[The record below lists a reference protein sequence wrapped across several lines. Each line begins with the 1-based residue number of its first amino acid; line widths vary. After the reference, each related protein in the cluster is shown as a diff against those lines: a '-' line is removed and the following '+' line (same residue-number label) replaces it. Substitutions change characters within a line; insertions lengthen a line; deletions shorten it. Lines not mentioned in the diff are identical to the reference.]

1 MNMTAQR
8 MLVRDFICIFILCV
22 FASER
27 REFYIMSGDTGRK
40 FRSAVLAVLTLS
52 VSLSAVGC
60 SHEKPVTEYGGEIAV
75 ICKAQGVQ
83 FWDAVRRGAEDGAE
97 ELNYTINY
105 QATSNDTELNAQI
118 KMVEEAIDNNV
129 SAIVIAPNDTEG
141 INVTLDKAVSK
152 GIPVITVDSDVTYEG
167 RLAYIGSDN
176 VSAGAVAA
184 REVMEQLPDG
194 GDIAIIGHVEKSQTA
209 IERIN
214 GFKEELAGVEVQKE
228 IPVEDMNGEMKN
240 AKIPDSKYHIVATKY
255 CENEL
260 ETANKQAKAI
270 LQNYPDVKLIYGTN
284 ENSTTGICDAVAEM
298 GKAGEVKVIGFNASD
313 KEVAY
318 IQDGTLTGT
327 IVQNPYNMGYL
338 GVKYA
343 DSAVHGDTSDLLPE
357 LITSVTLVTEENLN
371 NEDIRFLINPV
382 TN

>member
-1 MNMTAQR
+1 MRSIIRKKVQR
-8 MLVRDFICIFILCV
+8 I
-22 FASER
+22 
-27 REFYIMSGDTGRK
+27 
-40 FRSAVLAVLTLS
+40 VLAFLVL
-52 VSLSAVGC
+52 SLNLPSAGC
-60 SHEKPVTEYGGEIAV
+60 SRKTENKGEIAL

-83 FWDAVRRGAEDGAE
+83 FWDAVKVGAEDGGK
-97 ELNYTINY
+97 ELEYTIAY
-105 QATSNDTELNAQI
+105 QATANDTELTAQI
-118 KMVEEAIDNNV
+118 KMVEDAIDRNV
-129 SAIVIAPNDTEG
+129 GAIVIAPNDVDG
-141 INVTLDKAVSK
+141 LNVTLDKAVSK
-152 GIPVITVDSDVTYEG
+152 GIPVITIDSDVTYEG

-184 REVMEQLPDG
+184 REVKEQLPDG

-209 IERIN
+209 IERIS
-214 GFKEELAGVEVQKE
+214 GFKEELAGDEV
-228 IPVEDMNGEMKN
+228 PVDVAISDTAGRNKT
-240 AKIPDSKYHIVATKY
+240 AKVKDSKYHVVAVKY

-270 LQNYPDVKLIYGTN
+270 MQNYPDVKLIYGTN

-298 GKAGEVKVIGFNASD
+298 GKTGEIKVIGFNASD

-318 IQDGTLTGT
+318 IQDGTLSGT

-343 DSAVHGDTSDLLPE
+343 DAAIQNNTGNLQSE
-357 LITSVTLVTEENLN
+357 LITGVTLVTSENLN

>member
-1 MNMTAQR
+1 MKQETIDR
-8 MLVRDFICIFILCV
+8 I
-22 FASER
+22 
-27 REFYIMSGDTGRK
+27 RK
-40 FRSAVLAVLTLS
+40 FTADREWEQYHTPANLAKS
-52 VSLSAVGC
+52 ISIEAN
-60 SHEKPVTEYGGEIAV
+60 
-75 ICKAQGVQ
+75 
-83 FWDAVRRGAEDGAE
+83 
-97 ELNYTINY
+97 ELLECF
-105 QATSNDTELNAQI
+105 QW
-118 KMVEEAIDNNV
+118 
-129 SAIVIAPNDTEG
+129 
-141 INVTLDKAVSK
+141 
-152 GIPVITVDSDVTYEG
+152 SDDDYDLV
-167 RLAYIGSDN
+167 
-176 VSAGAVAA
+176 
-184 REVMEQLPDG
+184 
-194 GDIAIIGHVEKSQTA
+194 HV
-209 IERIN
+209 
-214 GFKEELAGVEVQKE
+214 KEELADVEVQKE